1 MDRVEQ
7 PARQTTDDGAVD
19 ADVLQVVPGMLLDE
33 PDRAFGAERQHTV
46 LDELREPLV
55 MALDDLEHPRLGPPV
70 ELLAKILVG
79 GQRPAG
85 ALESFH
91 DPDAHFGARPLGR
104 AIQNEIA
111 DPLAEM
117 LLLAAFAAGDAV
129 KIDAVGGKLAITK
142 SEPVEERKPEPVAP

>member
-1 MDRVEQ
+1 GAKRAFAGLRQRSDQAQEQVARVAP
-7 PARQTTDDGAVD
+7 PARQTTADGAVD

-46 LDELREPLV
+46 LDELRDALV

-91 DPDAHFGARPLGR
+91 DPDAHFGARPL
-104 AIQNEIA
+104 E
-111 DPLAEM
+111 
-117 LLLAAFAAGDAV
+117 
-129 KIDAVGGKLAITK
+129 VGQKN
-142 SEPVEERKPEPVAP
+142 P